1 MAMWKVTPKH
11 WYSWEFAVTDDLG
24 QDVGEVR
31 VSSWWNRGTV
41 VAGCVEHKVSRDRL
55 LGGAFVLR
63 GADAPIARAVGR
75 SAYRITIVI
84 VWEEKRYFLH
94 ARSTLR
100 REFGFWDGEKEV
112 GSVVPVRAF
121 SRAARA
127 ELPDDLPL
135 VVRLFAVWLAEM
147 FWKRGYQSHW

>member
-1 MAMWKVTPKH
+1 MWKVTPKH
-11 WYSWEFAVTDDLG
+11 WYSWEFAVTDDRER
-24 QDVGEVR
+24 DVGEVR

-41 VAGCVEHKVSRDRL
+41 VAGGVEHKVSRDRL

-63 GADAPIARAVGR
+63 GADAPIARAIGR

-112 GSVVPVRAF
+112 GSIVPVRAL